1 MHWPPAALA
10 HTFMVSP
17 FEHAV
22 DSHVGGDVVMLVPGP
37 SPPHAAS
44 SGARRKA
51 IAVAER
57 FLSPSVIAP
66 L

>member
-1 MHWPPAALA
+1 
-10 HTFMVSP
+10 MVSP